1 MKPVKFMISGVLF
14 FVLVG
19 PPVGGVVFLLGIASI
34 GPAEGFARFLPLAL
48 LYGYVGGLV
57 PALMAG
63 GFCCATMLAASRYLP
78 KWANASQPIVRFALV
93 AAVAAAFILLYLL
106 AGLRYAK
113 LDGPFLVYLLVLL
126 IPFLVCAS
134 FVGWRLVPKLE
145 WANAAGGAQ

>member
-48 LYGYVGGLV
+48 LYGYVGGLL

-106 AGLRYAK
+106 APAVRQARWAVPCISPGAPDSIPGLR
-113 LDGPFLVYLLVLL
+113 F
-126 IPFLVCAS
+126 IR
-134 FVGWRLVPKLE
+134 RL
-145 WANAAGGAQ
+145 AAGAKA